1 MKTDYEW
8 QETLDGTVGGVQER
22 EVIRAIQ
29 RDAFQAGAGAINHTE
44 IAREIVDWVADQKYG
59 EQNILHAAVCCDHV
73 GRTRFLKS
81 IADLIKQYPLP
92 PFPEATP

>member
-29 RDAFQAGAGAINHTE
+29 RDAWEAGC
-44 IAREIVDWVADQKYG
+44 IAQK
-59 EQNILHAAVCCDHV
+59 N
-73 GRTRFLKS
+73 S
-81 IADLIKQYPLP
+81 IAWRNPTISSAILDEPTP
-92 PFPEATP
+92 PYPEATP